1 MRYQL
6 IINRD
11 FTKFILDDCDF
22 EILLNLER
30 DGVGVRVE
38 VRVRVEG

>member
-1 MRYQL
+1 LRYQL

-11 FTKFILDDCDF
+11 FTKFILDDSDF